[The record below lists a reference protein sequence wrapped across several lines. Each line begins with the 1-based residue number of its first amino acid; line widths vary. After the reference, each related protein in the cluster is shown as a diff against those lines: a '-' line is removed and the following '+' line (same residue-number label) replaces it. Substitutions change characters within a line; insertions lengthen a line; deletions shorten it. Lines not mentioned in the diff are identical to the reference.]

1 MLEPVPFVAL
11 VIEHV
16 LGLAR
21 FAKFT
26 KEPGAIQTFYEGPEG
41 TGI

>member
-1 MLEPVPFVAL
+1 MKYIINLNMLEPVPFVAL

-26 KEPGAIQTFYEGPEG
+26 EEPGVIQAF
-41 TGI
+41 

>member
-1 MLEPVPFVAL
+1 MHAFRSLGPV
-11 VIEHV
+11 EHV

-26 KEPGAIQTFYEGPEG
+26 EEPGVIQAFYEGPED

>member
-1 MLEPVPFVAL
+1 MHAFRSLGPV
-11 VIEHV
+11 EHV

-21 FAKFT
+21 FAKLT
-26 KEPGAIQTFYEGPEG
+26 EEPGVIQAFYAGPEG